1 MDRGRKS
8 NGGKETGGWEE
19 ERERRECKRPIEGNG
34 EDRWR
39 GGNGSGGG
47 GEWNEWGGGGGG

>member
-19 ERERRECKRPIEGNG
+19 RGGGKREKGVQATNRRE
-34 EDRWR
+34 WR
-39 GGNGSGGG
+39 GNVEGR
-47 GEWNEWGGGGGG
+47 EWGRRRRGTE